1 MKNFV
6 DLFFRKEIFEKNLK
20 SAKKTEKVQIFSRQK
35 KSTYL
40 ALKHNDL

>member
-6 DLFFRKEIFEKNLK
+6 DLFFFRKEIFEKNLK

-35 KSTYL
+35 K
-40 ALKHNDL
+40 APIWR